1 MIFQNSICLGIMVF
15 LSVWIENDHMFM
27 LIFRS
32 PEFKK
37 LMIGDKKN
45 KHLKNR
51 FFWWDLKTLRQ

>member
-37 LMIGDKKN
+37 LMIGDKK
-45 KHLKNR
+45 KQTSK
-51 FFWWDLKTLRQ
+51 K